1 MPRHDLPAPVPILVC
16 INRDREKLVS
26 SSRRIIHSPII
37 LPSVVET
44 AKANG
49 LERYQYLRQ
58 VLTVLPQAETVEAI
72 ESLLPRAVKKIPA
85 ETR

>member
-1 MPRHDLPAPVPILVC
+1 M
-16 INRDREKLVS
+16 S

-37 LPSVVET
+37 LPSLVET

-49 LERYQYLRQ
+49 LEPYQYLRQ

-72 ESLLPRAVKKIPA
+72 ESLLPRAVKKIPT
-85 ETR
+85 EPR

>member
-1 MPRHDLPAPVPILVC
+1 M
-16 INRDREKLVS
+16 S

-37 LPSVVET
+37 LPPLLET

-49 LERYQYLRQ
+49 LEPYQYLRQ

-72 ESLLPRAVKKIPA
+72 ESLLPRAVKKIPT
-85 ETR
+85 EPR